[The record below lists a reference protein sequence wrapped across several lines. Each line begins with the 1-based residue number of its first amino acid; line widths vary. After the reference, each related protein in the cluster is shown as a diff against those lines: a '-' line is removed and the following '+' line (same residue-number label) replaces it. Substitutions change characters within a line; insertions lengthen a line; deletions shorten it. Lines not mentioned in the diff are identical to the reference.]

1 MNEILSIQNLSKNFG
16 KIKAVDD
23 LSFTVEKGT
32 VYGILGPNGSGKTTT
47 LSVITG
53 VLHPASGSYRW
64 FGNKPGKWER
74 KRMGSLIEIP
84 NFYPYLTL
92 FQNLQIVA
100 RIKNVQEEDINRV
113 LGITDLLRRKY
124 SRFDTLSLGMK
135 QRLSFA
141 SVLLGDPE
149 VLVLDEP
156 ANGLDPEGI
165 AEVRKIIMSER
176 DKGKTIIIAS
186 HILDEVEKVCT
197 HVGILKMGKLIASGR
212 VDKLLVMDRVVTM
225 SAPDNTKLKEILEK
239 SGLVKS
245 IKEDVD
251 SITATIL
258 SETEP
263 GEINKYVIEKGITL
277 TRLEVNKPTLESQFL
292 ELVREQN

>member
-1 MNEILSIQNLSKNFG
+1 VNEILSIQNLSKNYG
-16 KIKAVDD
+16 IIKAVDD

-53 VLHPASGSYRW
+53 VLHPANGSYRW

-74 KRMGSLIEIP
+74 KRIGSLIEIP

-92 FQNLQIVA
+92 FQNLQITA
-100 RIKNVQEEDINRV
+100 RIKNVAEEDINRV
-113 LGITDLLRRKY
+113 LGITDLLKRKH

-165 AEVRKIIMSER
+165 AEVRRIIMSER

-197 HVGILKMGKLIASGR
+197 HVGILKMGKLITSGL

-239 SGLVKS
+239 SGLVMN

-251 SITATIL
+251 CITATVL
-258 SETEP
+258 SKTEP
-263 GEINKYVIEKGITL
+263 GEINKYVIGKGITL

>member
-1 MNEILSIQNLSKNFG
+1 MNEILRIKDLSKNYG
-16 KIKAVDD
+16 KIKAIDS

-47 LSVITG
+47 LSIITG
-53 VLHPASGSYRW
+53 VLHPANGSYQW
-64 FGNKPGKWER
+64 FGKKPTKWER
-74 KRMGSLIEIP
+74 KRIGSLVEIP

-92 FQNLQIVA
+92 FQNLQLVA
-100 RIKNVQEEDINRV
+100 RIKNIKEDDINRV
-113 LGITDLLRRKY
+113 LGITDLLMRKH

-135 QRLSFA
+135 QRLAFA

-165 AEVRKIIMSER
+165 AEVRRIILSER

-197 HVGILKMGKLIASGR
+197 HVGILKMGKLIKSGS
-212 VDKLLVMDRVVTM
+212 VDKLLVVESIVTM
-225 SAPDNTKLKEILEK
+225 SAQDNKKLKKILES
-239 SGLVKS
+239 SGLVENINEDANS
-245 IKEDVD
+245 INV
-251 SITATIL
+251 TL
-258 SETEP
+258 LP
-263 GEINKYVIEKGITL
+263 GRNPGDINKYIIEKGITL
-277 TRLEVNKPTLESQFL
+277 TRLEVKRPNLESQFL

>member
-1 MNEILSIQNLSKNFG
+1 MNEILSIQNLSKNYG

-74 KRMGSLIEIP
+74 KRIGSLIEIP

-100 RIKNVQEEDINRV
+100 RIKNVPEEDINRV
-113 LGITDLLRRKY
+113 LGITDILKRKY

-165 AEVRKIIMSER
+165 AEVRKIIISER

-197 HVGILKMGKLIASGR
+197 HVGILKMGKLIASGL
-212 VDKLLVMDRVVTM
+212 VDKLLVMDSVVTV

-239 SGLVKS
+239 SGLVKN
-245 IKEDVD
+245 IKEDID

-263 GEINKYVIEKGITL
+263 GEINKYVIGKGITL

>member
-1 MNEILSIQNLSKNFG
+1 MNEVLSIQNLSKNYG
-16 KIKAVDD
+16 KIRAVDN

-64 FGNKPGKWER
+64 FGNKPEKWQR

-92 FQNLQIVA
+92 FQNMQIVA
-100 RIKNVQEEDINRV
+100 RIKNVPEEDINRV
-113 LGITDLLRRKY
+113 LGITDLLKRKH

-165 AEVRKIIMSER
+165 AEVRRIIMSER

-197 HVGILKMGKLIASGR
+197 HVGVLKMGKLIASGR
-212 VDKLLVMDRVVTM
+212 VDELLVMDRVVIM

-251 SITATIL
+251 SITATVL

>member
-165 AEVRKIIMSER
+165 AEVRNIIISER

-225 SAPDNTKLKEILEK
+225 SAPDNTKLMEILEK

-251 SITATIL
+251 SIIATIV

-263 GEINKYVIEKGITL
+263 GEINKYLIEKGITL

>member
-16 KIKAVDD
+16 KIKAVDN

-165 AEVRKIIMSER
+165 AEVRNIIISER

-251 SITATIL
+251 SIIATIV

-263 GEINKYVIEKGITL
+263 GEINKYVIGKGITL

>member
-1 MNEILSIQNLSKNFG
+1 MNEILSIQNLSKNYG

-74 KRMGSLIEIP
+74 KRIGSLIEIP

-100 RIKNVQEEDINRV
+100 RIKNVPEEDINRV
-113 LGITDLLRRKY
+113 LGITDILKRKY

-197 HVGILKMGKLIASGR
+197 HVGVLKMGKLIASDR

-225 SAPDNTKLKEILEK
+225 SAPDNIKLKEILEK
-239 SGLVKS
+239 SGLVKN
-245 IKEDVD
+245 IKEDID

-263 GEINKYVIEKGITL
+263 GEINKYVIGKGITL

>member
-1 MNEILSIQNLSKNFG
+1 VNEILSIQNLSKNFG

-47 LSVITG
+47 LSIITG

-165 AEVRKIIMSER
+165 AEVRNIIISER

-212 VDKLLVMDRVVTM
+212 VDKLLVMDRIVTM

-239 SGLVKS
+239 SGLVVS

-251 SITATIL
+251 SIIATIV

-263 GEINKYVIEKGITL
+263 GEINKYLIEKGITL
-277 TRLEVNKPTLESQFL
+277 TRLEVNKPTLEAQFL

>member
-1 MNEILSIQNLSKNFG
+1 MNVEEILSIQNLSKNYG

-47 LSVITG
+47 LAVITG
-53 VLHPASGSYRW
+53 VLHPANGSYQW

-74 KRMGSLIEIP
+74 KKIGSLVEIP
-84 NFYPYLTL
+84 NYYPYLTL
-92 FQNLQIVA
+92 FQNMQIVA
-100 RIKNVQEEDINRV
+100 RIKNVPEEDINRV
-113 LGITDLLRRKY
+113 LGITDLLKRKH

-135 QRLSFA
+135 QRLALA

-165 AEVRKIIMSER
+165 AEVRKIIKSER
-176 DKGKTIIIAS
+176 AKGKTIILAS

-197 HVGILKMGKLIASGR
+197 HVGIMKWGKLIANGR
-212 VDKLLVMDRVVTM
+212 VDELLTMDRIVVM
-225 SAPDNTKLKEILEK
+225 SAQDNKKLKETLEK
-239 SGLVKS
+239 SGLLNNL
-245 IKEDVD
+245 KEEDGT
-251 SITATIL
+251 ITATML
-258 SETEP
+258 PKTDT
-263 GEINKYVIEKGITL
+263 GEINKYVTGKGFTL
-277 TRLEVNKPTLESQFL
+277 TRLEVKKPSLESQFL
-292 ELVREQN
+292 KLVR

>member
-165 AEVRKIIMSER
+165 AEVRNIIISER

-197 HVGILKMGKLIASGR
+197 HVGILKMGKLITSGR

-225 SAPDNTKLKEILEK
+225 SAPDNAKLKEILEK

-251 SITATIL
+251 SITATIV

-263 GEINKYVIEKGITL
+263 GEINKYVIGKGITL

>member
-1 MNEILSIQNLSKNFG
+1 MNEILSIQNLSKNYG
-16 KIKAVDD
+16 RIIAIDD

-53 VLHPASGSYRW
+53 VLHPAGGSYRW

-100 RIKNVQEEDINRV
+100 RIKNVPEEDINRV
-113 LGITDLLRRKY
+113 LGITDLLKRKY

-245 IKEDVD
+245 IKEDID
-251 SITATIL
+251 SISATIL

-263 GEINKYVIEKGITL
+263 GDINKYVIEKGITL

>member
-165 AEVRKIIMSER
+165 AEVRNIIISER

-251 SITATIL
+251 SISATIL

-263 GEINKYVIEKGITL
+263 GEINKYVIGKGITL

>member
-165 AEVRKIIMSER
+165 AEVRNIIISER

-251 SITATIL
+251 SIIATIV
-258 SETEP
+258 SEIEP
-263 GEINKYVIEKGITL
+263 GEINKYVIGKGITL

>member
-1 MNEILSIQNLSKNFG
+1 
-16 KIKAVDD
+16 
-23 LSFTVEKGT
+23 
-32 VYGILGPNGSGKTTT
+32 
-47 LSVITG
+47 
-53 VLHPASGSYRW
+53 
-64 FGNKPGKWER
+64 
-74 KRMGSLIEIP
+74 
-84 NFYPYLTL
+84 
-92 FQNLQIVA
+92 
-100 RIKNVQEEDINRV
+100 DINRV

>member
-1 MNEILSIQNLSKNFG
+1 VNEILSIQNLSKNYG
-16 KIKAVDD
+16 IIKAVDD

-53 VLHPASGSYRW
+53 VLHPANGSYRW

-74 KRMGSLIEIP
+74 KRIGSLIEIP

-92 FQNLQIVA
+92 FQNLQITA
-100 RIKNVQEEDINRV
+100 RIKNVAEEDINRV
-113 LGITDLLRRKY
+113 LGITDLLKRKH

-165 AEVRKIIMSER
+165 AEVRRIIMLER

-197 HVGILKMGKLIASGR
+197 HVGILKMGKLITSGL

-239 SGLVKS
+239 SGLVMN

-251 SITATIL
+251 CITATVL
-258 SETEP
+258 SKTEP
-263 GEINKYVIEKGITL
+263 GEINKYVIGKGITL

>member
-165 AEVRKIIMSER
+165 AEVRNIIISER

-225 SAPDNTKLKEILEK
+225 SAPDNAKLKEILEK

-251 SITATIL
+251 SITATIV

-263 GEINKYVIEKGITL
+263 GEINKYVIGKGITL

>member
-16 KIKAVDD
+16 KIKAVDN

-165 AEVRKIIMSER
+165 AEVRNIIISER

-225 SAPDNTKLKEILEK
+225 SAPDNAKLKEILEK

-251 SITATIL
+251 SITATIV

-263 GEINKYVIEKGITL
+263 GEINKYVIGKGITL